1 MSPMSTSQRP
11 DIGPLDDGE
20 AVGARTMSGRAAS
33 QARAVLDGQSRR
45 GFLRRLLPFL
55 GPAFIASVAYID
67 PGNYA
72 TNIQAG
78 AEFGYTLLW
87 VIFGSNLIAMLVQAL
102 AAKLG
107 IATGM
112 NLAQTCRATY
122 PPWVN
127 WTMWVMMEIVA
138 MATDLAEFLGAAVGI
153 QLLFGLP
160 LWIGGVITAIVTFL
174 ILGLERYGFRPLEAI
189 ITGFVAVVAL
199 SYLAELIIARPA
211 WAAMAAS
218 FAPPRLP
225 GREGALLAVGIL
237 GATVMPHAI
246 YLHSAL
252 TQNRIRPQDDL
263 GLKRLFRFEIVDVLI
278 AMGIASFVNAA
289 MLAMSAAAFHKTG
302 ASGVATIEQAY
313 ETLRPLLGNASSLV
327 FGVSLLASGLS
338 SSTVGTSAGQIVM
351 EGFIKKH
358 IPVWLR
364 RLITVIPSLAVII
377 SGLDPTR
384 TLVISQVLLSFGL
397 PATLFALL
405 HFTSSKK
412 RMGALVNKPVTNVLM
427 GGVTALVT
435 ALNVYLIVV
444 TLAG

>member
-1 MSPMSTSQRP
+1 MSEERSAAGKPGGRHDPASS
-11 DIGPLDDGE
+11 
-20 AVGARTMSGRAAS
+20 MSGRAERKAS
-33 QARAVLDGQSRR
+33 DILGGRSQGS
-45 GFLRRLLPFL
+45 FLKRLLPFL

-78 AEFGYTLLW
+78 AQFGYALLW
-87 VIFGSNLIAMLVQAL
+87 VIFGSNLIAMLVQAMS
-102 AAKLG
+102 AKLG

-112 NLAQTCRATY
+112 NLAQTCRAAY

-127 WTMWVMMEIVA
+127 WALWVMMEIVA

-160 LWIGGVITAIVTFL
+160 LWAGGVITAIVTFL

-199 SYLAELIIARPA
+199 SYLVEILIAQPA

-218 FAPPRLP
+218 FTPPKLP
-225 GREGALLAVGIL
+225 GSEGALLAVGIL

-246 YLHSAL
+246 FLHSAL
-252 TQNRIRPQDDL
+252 MQNRIRPKD
-263 GLKRLFRFEIVDVLI
+263 GRELKRLFRFEIVDVLV

-289 MLAMSAAAFHKTG
+289 MLAMAAAAFHFTG
-302 ASGVATIEQAY
+302 KSDVGTIEEAY
-313 ETLRPLLGNASSLV
+313 QTLKPLLGNASSLV
-327 FGVSLLASGLS
+327 FGISLLASGLS

-351 EGFIKKH
+351 EGFIRKH

-384 TLVISQVLLSFGL
+384 TLVISQVVLSFGL

-405 HFTSSKK
+405 HFTSDRK
-412 RMGALVNKPVTNVLM
+412 RMGVLVNRPLTNAAL
-427 GGVTALVT
+427 GAATALVT
-435 ALNVYLIVV
+435 ALNVYLIVM
-444 TLAG
+444 TMAGQGG